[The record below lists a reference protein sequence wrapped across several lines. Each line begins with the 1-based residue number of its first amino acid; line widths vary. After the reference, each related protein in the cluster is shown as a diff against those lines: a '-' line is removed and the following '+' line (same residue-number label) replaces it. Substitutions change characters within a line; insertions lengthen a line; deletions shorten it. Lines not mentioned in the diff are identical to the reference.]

1 MSKSLKIEQICT
13 KIGELL
19 ECGFIRQRICQQGE
33 MTGRVKWGTGNN
45 NTWSRRAGL
54 VIYAYRGLGLL
65 DKKRTQER
73 KGPGNPQALTIVSV
87 RAIDRSYNKA
97 G

>member
-1 MSKSLKIEQICT
+1 
-13 KIGELL
+13 
-19 ECGFIRQRICQQGE
+19 

-87 RAIDRSYNKA
+87 RAIDRSYKKA